1 MSFDSWN
8 LAVKTVK
15 DKKPIKGGIKNDK
28 KINKDIISNIK
39 PEIPGGKKRG
49 RPKKDENT
57 KKVKLNLHIDP
68 RYLKILK
75 AEAESENYDLG
86 PYIISEYIS
95 KPLKEKYKDLK

>member
-1 MSFDSWN
+1 MKN
-8 LAVKTVK
+8 
-15 DKKPIKGGIKNDK
+15 KKPIMGGIKNDK
-28 KINKDIISNIK
+28 KVNKDIKSNIK

-49 RPKKDENT
+49 RPKKDESI

-75 AEAESENYDLG
+75 MEAEEENYDLG

-95 KPLKEKYKDLK
+95 KPLKAKYKDLK